1 MNQFKHAMITRST
14 VISFETAAKVVGK
27 DELIQFVRRGI
38 VKRIR
43 RSNRFSPTYL
53 DSLPQ
58 RFRQAFADMIQNPS
72 LLSSR
77 AYVSSEKG
85 NYLAAS
91 AGAGVS
97 AGVSQ
102 AVAQLSAFSQAA
114 GSSQQAGVST
124 TSVASTSTVSA
135 CFACLPAQLTMA
147 AAATTIIRDKTFFI
161 VLIIKGF

>member
-58 RFRQAFADMIQNPS
+58 NFHSNIPHAPYAREDN
-72 LLSSR
+72 
-77 AYVSSEKG
+77 
-85 NYLAAS
+85 
-91 AGAGVS
+91 
-97 AGVSQ
+97 
-102 AVAQLSAFSQAA
+102 
-114 GSSQQAGVST
+114 
-124 TSVASTSTVSA
+124 
-135 CFACLPAQLTMA
+135 
-147 AAATTIIRDKTFFI
+147 RD
-161 VLIIKGF
+161 GF

>member
-1 MNQFKHAMITRST
+1 MNQFKHAMITRPT

-43 RSNRFSPTYL
+43 RSNRFLPTYIEL

-77 AYVSSEKG
+77 A
-85 NYLAAS
+85 
-91 AGAGVS
+91 
-97 AGVSQ
+97 
-102 AVAQLSAFSQAA
+102 
-114 GSSQQAGVST
+114 
-124 TSVASTSTVSA
+124 
-135 CFACLPAQLTMA
+135 
-147 AAATTIIRDKTFFI
+147 
-161 VLIIKGF
+161 

>member
-72 LLSSR
+72 LLSSACIR
-77 AYVSSEKG
+77 GMWYVRMK
-85 NYLAAS
+85 
-91 AGAGVS
+91 
-97 AGVSQ
+97 
-102 AVAQLSAFSQAA
+102 
-114 GSSQQAGVST
+114 
-124 TSVASTSTVSA
+124 
-135 CFACLPAQLTMA
+135 
-147 AAATTIIRDKTFFI
+147 
-161 VLIIKGF
+161 VLMT